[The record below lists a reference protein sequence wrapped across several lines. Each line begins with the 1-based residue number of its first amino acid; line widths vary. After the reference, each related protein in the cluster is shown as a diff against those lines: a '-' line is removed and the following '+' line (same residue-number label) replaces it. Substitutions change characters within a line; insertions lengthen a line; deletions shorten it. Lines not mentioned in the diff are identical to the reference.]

1 MDSKKRII
9 IIGGGAAGLLAAI
22 RASELGGSVI
32 LIEKMRE
39 LGRKIL
45 ISGKG
50 RCNVTNDCDR
60 EGFLRA
66 FGREG
71 RFLYSAWD
79 ELDNQKLRELLHAWG
94 CPTVVERGQRVFPAS
109 QSAREVRDL
118 LVTKAEAVGVKIWN
132 DSLVREIKRV
142 KSHFQVTLKS
152 GVKVEAEKLILT
164 TGGVSYPGTGSSGD
178 GLKWAEELGHQIV
191 PLRGALVPLVTEE
204 EWVPLL
210 QGLSLKNVQAS
221 LWQKGKEK
229 DSDFGEMLFTH
240 YGVSGPI
247 ILTMSKLAGELLQ
260 KEEPLW
266 FKIDLKPAL
275 SEEQLDARIQR
286 DFDKY
291 SRKKAENGLDDLLP
305 QKLIPVMLELAKID
319 PEKPIHQITRQE
331 RLALVENMKKLT
343 MKVVEQRPIAEAIV
357 TAGGVN
363 LKEVN
368 PQTMESKVVPNLYF
382 AGEILNLAGWTGGY
396 NLQAAFSTGWV
407 AGQAVVESQSD

>member
-266 FKIDLKPAL
+266 LKIDLKPAL

-407 AGQAVVESQSD
+407 AGQAVVESKSD

>member
-152 GVKVEAEKLILT
+152 GVKVEAEKLVLT

-305 QKLIPVMLELAKID
+305 QKLIPVMLELAKVD

>member
-152 GVKVEAEKLILT
+152 GVKVEAEKLVLT

-407 AGQAVVESQSD
+407 AGQAVVESKSD

>member
-1 MDSKKRII
+1 MDSRKQII
-9 IIGGGAAGLLAAI
+9 IVGGGAAGLLAAI
-22 RASELGGSVI
+22 RASELGGAVI

-60 EGFLRA
+60 EEFLRA

-79 ELDNQKLRELLHAWG
+79 ELDNKKLRELLHAWG
-94 CPTVVERGQRVFPAS
+94 CPTVVERGQRVFPVS

-118 LVTKAEAVGVKIWN
+118 LVTKAEAVGVKIWS

-152 GVKVEAEKLILT
+152 GVKVEAEKLILA

-178 GLKWAEELGHQIV
+178 GVKWAKNLGHQIV

-210 QGLSLKNVQAS
+210 QGLSLKNVRAS

-229 DSDFGEMLFTH
+229 ESDFGEMLFTH

-247 ILTMSKLAGELLQ
+247 VLTMSKLAGELLE

-266 FKIDLKPAL
+266 LKIDLKPAL
-275 SEEQLDARIQR
+275 SVEQLDARIQR
-286 DFDKY
+286 DFEKF
-291 SRKKAENGLDDLLP
+291 SRKKAENGFDELLP

-319 PEKPIHQITRQE
+319 PEKPIHQITRKE
-331 RLALVENMKKLT
+331 RLVLLENIKNLT

-368 PQTMESKVVPNLYF
+368 PQTMESKLIPNLYF
-382 AGEILNLAGWTGGY
+382 AGEILNLSGWTGGY

-407 AGQAVVESQSD
+407 AGQSAVE

>member
-152 GVKVEAEKLILT
+152 GVKVEAEKLVLT

-266 FKIDLKPAL
+266 LKIDLKPAL

-305 QKLIPVMLELAKID
+305 QKLIPVMLELAKVD

>member
-152 GVKVEAEKLILT
+152 GVKVEAEKLVLT

-305 QKLIPVMLELAKID
+305 QKLIPVMLELAKVD

-407 AGQAVVESQSD
+407 AGQAVVESKSD

>member
-1 MDSKKRII
+1 M
-9 IIGGGAAGLLAAI
+9 
-22 RASELGGSVI
+22 RA
-32 LIEKMRE
+32 

-152 GVKVEAEKLILT
+152 GVKVEAEKLVLT

-266 FKIDLKPAL
+266 LKIDLKPAL

-305 QKLIPVMLELAKID
+305 QKLIPVMLELAKVD

-407 AGQAVVESQSD
+407 AGQAVVESKSD

>member
-1 MDSKKRII
+1 MDSRKQII
-9 IIGGGAAGLLAAI
+9 IVGGGAAGLLAAI
-22 RASELGGSVI
+22 RASELGGAVI

-60 EGFLRA
+60 EEFLGA

-79 ELDNQKLRELLHAWG
+79 ELDNKKLRELLHAWG
-94 CPTVVERGQRVFPAS
+94 CPTVVERGQRVFPVS

-118 LVTKAEAVGVKIWN
+118 LVTKAEAVGVKIWS

-152 GVKVEAEKLILT
+152 GVKVEAEKLILA

-178 GLKWAEELGHQIV
+178 GVKWAKNLGHQIV

-210 QGLSLKNVQAS
+210 QGLSLKNVRAS

-229 DSDFGEMLFTH
+229 ESDFGEMLFTH

-247 ILTMSKLAGELLQ
+247 VLTMSKLAGELLE

-266 FKIDLKPAL
+266 LKIDLKPAL
-275 SEEQLDARIQR
+275 SVEQLDARIQR
-286 DFDKY
+286 DFEKF
-291 SRKKAENGLDDLLP
+291 SRKKAENGFDELLP

-319 PEKPIHQITRQE
+319 PEKPIHQITRKE
-331 RLALVENMKKLT
+331 RLALLENTKNLT

-368 PQTMESKVVPNLYF
+368 PQTMESKLIPNLYF
-382 AGEILNLAGWTGGY
+382 AGEILNLSGWTGGY

-407 AGQAVVESQSD
+407 AGQSAVE

>member
-1 MDSKKRII
+1 MDSRKQII
-9 IIGGGAAGLLAAI
+9 IVGGGAAGLLAAI
-22 RASELGGSVI
+22 RASELGGAVI

-60 EGFLRA
+60 EEFLRA

-94 CPTVVERGQRVFPAS
+94 CPTVVERGQRVFPVS

-118 LVTKAEAVGVKIWN
+118 LVTKAEAVGVKIWS

-152 GVKVEAEKLILT
+152 GVKVEAEKLILA

-178 GLKWAEELGHQIV
+178 GVKWAENLGHQIV

-210 QGLSLKNVQAS
+210 QGLSLKNVRAS

-229 DSDFGEMLFTH
+229 ESDFGEMLFTH

-247 ILTMSKLAGELLQ
+247 VLTMSKLAGELLE

-266 FKIDLKPAL
+266 LKIDLKPAL
-275 SEEQLDARIQR
+275 AVEQLDARIQR
-286 DFDKY
+286 DFDKF
-291 SRKKAENGLDDLLP
+291 SRKKAENGFDELLP

-319 PEKPIHQITRQE
+319 PEKPIHQITRKE
-331 RLALVENMKKLT
+331 RLALLENIKNLT

-368 PQTMESKVVPNLYF
+368 PQTMESKLIPNLYF
-382 AGEILNLAGWTGGY
+382 AGEILNLSGWTGGY

-407 AGQAVVESQSD
+407 AGQSAVE

>member
-152 GVKVEAEKLILT
+152 GVKVEAEKLVLT

-266 FKIDLKPAL
+266 LKIDLKPAL

-305 QKLIPVMLELAKID
+305 QKLIPVMLELAKVD

-407 AGQAVVESQSD
+407 AGQAVVESKSD

>member
-1 MDSKKRII
+1 MDSRKQII
-9 IIGGGAAGLLAAI
+9 IVGGGAAGLLAAI
-22 RASELGGSVI
+22 RASELGGAVI

-60 EGFLRA
+60 EEFLRA

-94 CPTVVERGQRVFPAS
+94 CPTVVERGQRVFPVS

-118 LVTKAEAVGVKIWN
+118 LVTKAEAVGVKIWS

-152 GVKVEAEKLILT
+152 GVKVEAEKLVLA

-178 GLKWAEELGHQIV
+178 GVKWAEILGHQII

-210 QGLSLKNVQAS
+210 QGLSLKNVRAS

-229 DSDFGEMLFTH
+229 ESDFGEMLFTH

-247 ILTMSKLAGELLQ
+247 VLTMSKLAGELLE

-266 FKIDLKPAL
+266 LKIDLKPAL
-275 SEEQLDARIQR
+275 SVEQLDARIQR
-286 DFDKY
+286 DFDKF
-291 SRKKAENGLDDLLP
+291 SRKKAENGFDELLP
-305 QKLIPVMLELAKID
+305 QKMIPVMLELAKID
-319 PEKPIHQITRQE
+319 PEKPIHQITRKE
-331 RLALVENMKKLT
+331 RLALLENIKNLT

-368 PQTMESKVVPNLYF
+368 PQTMESKLIPNLYF
-382 AGEILNLAGWTGGY
+382 AGEILNLSGWTGGY

-407 AGQAVVESQSD
+407 AGQSALE

>member
-152 GVKVEAEKLILT
+152 GVKVEAEKLVLT

-266 FKIDLKPAL
+266 LKIDLKPAL

>member
-1 MDSKKRII
+1 MDSRKQII
-9 IIGGGAAGLLAAI
+9 IVGGGAAGLLAAI
-22 RASELGGSVI
+22 RASELGGAVI

-60 EGFLRA
+60 EEFLRA

-79 ELDNQKLRELLHAWG
+79 ELDNKKLRELLHAWG
-94 CPTVVERGQRVFPAS
+94 CPTVVERGQRVFPVS

-118 LVTKAEAVGVKIWN
+118 LVTKAEAVGVKIWS

-152 GVKVEAEKLILT
+152 GVKVEAEKLILA

-178 GLKWAEELGHQIV
+178 GVKWAENLGHQIV

-210 QGLSLKNVQAS
+210 QGLSLKNVRAS

-229 DSDFGEMLFTH
+229 ESDFGEMLFTH

-247 ILTMSKLAGELLQ
+247 VLTMSKLAGELLE

-266 FKIDLKPAL
+266 LKIDLKPAL
-275 SEEQLDARIQR
+275 SVEQLDARIQR
-286 DFDKY
+286 DFEKF
-291 SRKKAENGLDDLLP
+291 SRKKAENGFDELLP

-319 PEKPIHQITRQE
+319 PEKPIHQITRKE
-331 RLALVENMKKLT
+331 RLALLENIKNLT

-368 PQTMESKVVPNLYF
+368 PQTMESKLIPNLYF
-382 AGEILNLAGWTGGY
+382 AGEILNLSGWTGGY

-407 AGQAVVESQSD
+407 AGQSAVE

>member
-1 MDSKKRII
+1 MDSRKQII
-9 IIGGGAAGLLAAI
+9 IVGGGAAGLLAAI
-22 RASELGGSVI
+22 RASELGGAVI

-60 EGFLRA
+60 EEFLRA

-79 ELDNQKLRELLHAWG
+79 ELDNKKLRELLHAWG
-94 CPTVVERGQRVFPAS
+94 CPTVVERGQRVFPVS

-118 LVTKAEAVGVKIWN
+118 LVTKAEAVGVKIWS

-152 GVKVEAEKLILT
+152 GVKVEAEKLILA

-178 GLKWAEELGHQIV
+178 GVKWAENLGHQIV

-210 QGLSLKNVQAS
+210 QGLSLKNVRAS

-229 DSDFGEMLFTH
+229 ESDFGEMLFTH

-247 ILTMSKLAGELLQ
+247 VLTMSKLAGELLE

-266 FKIDLKPAL
+266 LKIDLKPAL
-275 SEEQLDARIQR
+275 AVEQLDARIQR
-286 DFDKY
+286 DFEKF
-291 SRKKAENGLDDLLP
+291 SRKKAENGFDELLP

-319 PEKPIHQITRQE
+319 PEKPIHQITRKE
-331 RLALVENMKKLT
+331 RLALLENIKNLT

-368 PQTMESKVVPNLYF
+368 PQTMESKLIPNLYF
-382 AGEILNLAGWTGGY
+382 AGEILNLSGWTGGY

-407 AGQAVVESQSD
+407 AGQSAVE

>member
-1 MDSKKRII
+1 MDSRKQII
-9 IIGGGAAGLLAAI
+9 IVGGGAAGLLAAI
-22 RASELGGSVI
+22 RASELGGTVI

-60 EGFLRA
+60 EEFLRA

-79 ELDNQKLRELLHAWG
+79 ELDNKKLRELLHAWG
-94 CPTVVERGQRVFPAS
+94 CPTVVERGQRVFPVS

-118 LVTKAEAVGVKIWN
+118 LVTKAEAVGVKIWS

-152 GVKVEAEKLILT
+152 GVKVEAEKLILA

-178 GLKWAEELGHQIV
+178 GVMWAKNLGHQIV

-210 QGLSLKNVQAS
+210 QGLSLKNVRAS

-229 DSDFGEMLFTH
+229 ESDFGEMLFTH

-247 ILTMSKLAGELLQ
+247 VLTMSKLAGELLE

-266 FKIDLKPAL
+266 LKIDLKPAL
-275 SEEQLDARIQR
+275 SVEQLDARIQR
-286 DFDKY
+286 DFEKF
-291 SRKKAENGLDDLLP
+291 SRKKAENGFDELLP

-319 PEKPIHQITRQE
+319 PEKPIHQITRKE
-331 RLALVENMKKLT
+331 RLVLLENIKNLT

-368 PQTMESKVVPNLYF
+368 PQTMESKLIPNLYF
-382 AGEILNLAGWTGGY
+382 AGEILNLSGWTGGY

-407 AGQAVVESQSD
+407 AGQSAVE

>member
-1 MDSKKRII
+1 M
-9 IIGGGAAGLLAAI
+9 
-22 RASELGGSVI
+22 
-32 LIEKMRE
+32 
-39 LGRKIL
+39 
-45 ISGKG
+45 
-50 RCNVTNDCDR
+50 
-60 EGFLRA
+60 
-66 FGREG
+66 
-71 RFLYSAWD
+71 
-79 ELDNQKLRELLHAWG
+79 HAWG
-94 CPTVVERGQRVFPAS
+94 CRTVVERGQRVFRAS

-152 GVKVEAEKLILT
+152 GVKVEAEKLVLT

-266 FKIDLKPAL
+266 LKIDLKPAL

-305 QKLIPVMLELAKID
+305 QKLIPVMLELAKVD

-407 AGQAVVESQSD
+407 AGQAVVESKSD

>member
-1 MDSKKRII
+1 MDSRKQII
-9 IIGGGAAGLLAAI
+9 IVGGGAAGLLAAI
-22 RASELGGSVI
+22 RASELGGAVI

-60 EGFLRA
+60 EEFLRA

-79 ELDNQKLRELLHAWG
+79 ELDNKKLRELLHAWG
-94 CPTVVERGQRVFPAS
+94 CPTVVERGQRVFPVS

-118 LVTKAEAVGVKIWN
+118 LVTKAEAVGVKIWS

-152 GVKVEAEKLILT
+152 GVKVEAEKLILA

-178 GLKWAEELGHQIV
+178 GVKWAENLGHQIV

-210 QGLSLKNVQAS
+210 QGLSLKNVRAS

-229 DSDFGEMLFTH
+229 ESDFGEMLFTH

-247 ILTMSKLAGELLQ
+247 VLTMSKLAGELLE

-266 FKIDLKPAL
+266 LKIDLKPAL
-275 SEEQLDARIQR
+275 SVEQLDARIQR
-286 DFDKY
+286 DFEKF
-291 SRKKAENGLDDLLP
+291 SRKKAENGFDELLP

-319 PEKPIHQITRQE
+319 PEKPIHQITRKE
-331 RLALVENMKKLT
+331 RLALLENIKNLT

-368 PQTMESKVVPNLYF
+368 HQTMESKLIPNLYF
-382 AGEILNLAGWTGGY
+382 AGEILNLSGWTGGY

-407 AGQAVVESQSD
+407 AGQSAVE

>member
-1 MDSKKRII
+1 MDSRKQII
-9 IIGGGAAGLLAAI
+9 IVGGGAAGLLAAI
-22 RASELGGSVI
+22 RASELGGAVI

-60 EGFLRA
+60 EEFLRA

-79 ELDNQKLRELLHAWG
+79 ELDNKKLRELLHAWG
-94 CPTVVERGQRVFPAS
+94 CPTVVERGQRVFPVS

-118 LVTKAEAVGVKIWN
+118 LVTKAEAVGVKIWS

-152 GVKVEAEKLILT
+152 GVKVEAEKLILA

-178 GLKWAEELGHQIV
+178 GVKWAENLGHQIV

-210 QGLSLKNVQAS
+210 QGLSLKNVRAS

-229 DSDFGEMLFTH
+229 ESDFGEMLFTH

-247 ILTMSKLAGELLQ
+247 VLTMSKLAGELLE

-266 FKIDLKPAL
+266 LKIDLKPAL
-275 SEEQLDARIQR
+275 SVEQLDARIQR
-286 DFDKY
+286 DFEKF
-291 SRKKAENGLDDLLP
+291 SRKKAENGFDELLP

-319 PEKPIHQITRQE
+319 PEKPIHQITRKE
-331 RLALVENMKKLT
+331 RLVLLENIKNLT

-368 PQTMESKVVPNLYF
+368 PQTMESKLIPNLYF
-382 AGEILNLAGWTGGY
+382 AGEILNLSGWTGGY

-407 AGQAVVESQSD
+407 AGQSAVE

>member
-1 MDSKKRII
+1 MDSRKQII
-9 IIGGGAAGLLAAI
+9 IVGGGAAGLLAAI
-22 RASELGGSVI
+22 RASELGGTVI

-60 EGFLRA
+60 EEFLRA

-71 RFLYSAWD
+71 RFLYSAWG
-79 ELDNQKLRELLHAWG
+79 ELDNKKLRELLHAWG
-94 CPTVVERGQRVFPAS
+94 CPTVVERGQRVFPVS

-118 LVTKAEAVGVKIWN
+118 LVTKAEAVGVKIWS

-152 GVKVEAEKLILT
+152 GIKVEAEKLILA

-178 GLKWAEELGHQIV
+178 GVKWAENLGHQIV

-210 QGLSLKNVQAS
+210 QGLSLKNVRAS

-229 DSDFGEMLFTH
+229 ESDFGEMLFTH

-247 ILTMSKLAGELLQ
+247 VLTMSKLAGELLE

-266 FKIDLKPAL
+266 LKIDLKPAL
-275 SEEQLDARIQR
+275 SVEQLDARIQR
-286 DFDKY
+286 DFEKF
-291 SRKKAENGLDDLLP
+291 SRKKAENGFDELLP

-319 PEKPIHQITRQE
+319 PEKPIHQITRKE
-331 RLALVENMKKLT
+331 RLALLENIKNLT
-343 MKVVEQRPIAEAIV
+343 MKVVEQRPISEAIV

-368 PQTMESKVVPNLYF
+368 PQTMESKLIPNLYF
-382 AGEILNLAGWTGGY
+382 AGEILNLSGWTGGY

-407 AGQAVVESQSD
+407 AGQSAVE

>member
-79 ELDNQKLRELLHAWG
+79 ELDNQKLREVLHAWG

-152 GVKVEAEKLILT
+152 GVKVEAEKLVLT

-266 FKIDLKPAL
+266 LKIDLKPAL

-305 QKLIPVMLELAKID
+305 QKLIPVMLELAKVD

-407 AGQAVVESQSD
+407 AGQAVVESKSD

>member
-118 LVTKAEAVGVKIWN
+118 LVTKAEAVG
-132 DSLVREIKRV
+132 
-142 KSHFQVTLKS
+142 
-152 GVKVEAEKLILT
+152 G
-164 TGGVSYPGTGSSGD
+164 
-178 GLKWAEELGHQIV
+178 
-191 PLRGALVPLVTEE
+191 
-204 EWVPLL
+204 
-210 QGLSLKNVQAS
+210 
-221 LWQKGKEK
+221 
-229 DSDFGEMLFTH
+229 
-240 YGVSGPI
+240 
-247 ILTMSKLAGELLQ
+247 
-260 KEEPLW
+260 
-266 FKIDLKPAL
+266 
-275 SEEQLDARIQR
+275 
-286 DFDKY
+286 
-291 SRKKAENGLDDLLP
+291 
-305 QKLIPVMLELAKID
+305 
-319 PEKPIHQITRQE
+319 
-331 RLALVENMKKLT
+331 ENM
-343 MKVVEQRPIAEAIV
+343 E
-357 TAGGVN
+357 
-363 LKEVN
+363 
-368 PQTMESKVVPNLYF
+368 
-382 AGEILNLAGWTGGY
+382 
-396 NLQAAFSTGWV
+396 
-407 AGQAVVESQSD
+407 

>member
-1 MDSKKRII
+1 MDSRKQII
-9 IIGGGAAGLLAAI
+9 IVGGGAAGLLAAI
-22 RASELGGSVI
+22 RASELGGAVI

-60 EGFLRA
+60 EEFLRA

-79 ELDNQKLRELLHAWG
+79 ELDNKKLRELLHAWG
-94 CPTVVERGQRVFPAS
+94 CPTVVERGQRVFPVS

-118 LVTKAEAVGVKIWN
+118 LVTKAEAVGVKIWS

-152 GVKVEAEKLILT
+152 GVKVEAEKLILA

-178 GLKWAEELGHQIV
+178 GVKWAENLGHQIV

-210 QGLSLKNVQAS
+210 QGLSLKNVRAS

-229 DSDFGEMLFTH
+229 EADFGEMLFTH

-247 ILTMSKLAGELLQ
+247 VLTMSKLASELLE

-266 FKIDLKPAL
+266 LKIDLKPAL
-275 SEEQLDARIQR
+275 SVEQLDARIQR
-286 DFDKY
+286 DFEKF
-291 SRKKAENGLDDLLP
+291 SRKKAENGFDELLP

-319 PEKPIHQITRQE
+319 PEKPIHQITRKE
-331 RLALVENMKKLT
+331 RLALLENIKNLT

-368 PQTMESKVVPNLYF
+368 PQTMESKLIPNLYF
-382 AGEILNLAGWTGGY
+382 AGEILNLSGWTGGY

-407 AGQAVVESQSD
+407 AGQSAVE

>member
-305 QKLIPVMLELAKID
+305 QKLIPVMLELAKVD

>member
-1 MDSKKRII
+1 MDSRKQII
-9 IIGGGAAGLLAAI
+9 IVGGGAAGLLAAI
-22 RASELGGSVI
+22 RASELGGAVI

-45 ISGKG
+45 ISGKV
-50 RCNVTNDCDR
+50 RFNLTKDSDR
-60 EGFLRA
+60 EEFLGA

-71 RFLYSAWD
+71 RFLYSSWD
-79 ELDNQKLRELLHAWG
+79 ELDNKKLRELLHDWG
-94 CPTVVERGQRVFPAS
+94 CPTVVERGQRVFPVS

-118 LVTKAEAVGVKIWN
+118 LVTKAEAVGVKIWS

-152 GVKVEAEKLILT
+152 GVKVEAEKLILA

-178 GLKWAEELGHQIV
+178 GVKWAENLGHKIV

-210 QGLSLKNVQAS
+210 QGLSLKNVRAS

-229 DSDFGEMLFTH
+229 ESDFGEMLFTH

-247 ILTMSKLAGELLQ
+247 VLTMSKLAGELLE

-266 FKIDLKPAL
+266 LKIDLKPAL
-275 SEEQLDARIQR
+275 SVEQLDARIQR
-286 DFDKY
+286 DFEKF
-291 SRKKAENGLDDLLP
+291 SRKKAENGFDELLP

-319 PEKPIHQITRQE
+319 PEKPIHQITRKE
-331 RLALVENMKKLT
+331 RLALLENIKNLT

-368 PQTMESKVVPNLYF
+368 PQTMESKLIPNLYF
-382 AGEILNLAGWTGGY
+382 AGEILNLSGWTGGY

-407 AGQAVVESQSD
+407 AGQSAVE

>member
-266 FKIDLKPAL
+266 LKIDLKPAL

-305 QKLIPVMLELAKID
+305 QKLIPVMLELAKVD

-407 AGQAVVESQSD
+407 AGQAVVESKSD

>member
-152 GVKVEAEKLILT
+152 GVKVEAEKLVLT

-266 FKIDLKPAL
+266 LKIDLKPAL

-305 QKLIPVMLELAKID
+305 QKLIPVMLELAKVD

-357 TAGGVN
+357 TAGGAN

-407 AGQAVVESQSD
+407 AGQAVVESKSD

>member
-1 MDSKKRII
+1 MDSRKQII
-9 IIGGGAAGLLAAI
+9 IVGGGAAGLLAAI
-22 RASELGGSVI
+22 RASELGGTVI

-60 EGFLRA
+60 EEFLRA

-79 ELDNQKLRELLHAWG
+79 ELDNKKLRELLHAWG
-94 CPTVVERGQRVFPAS
+94 CPTVVERGQRVFPVS

-118 LVTKAEAVGVKIWN
+118 LVTKAEAVGVKIWS

-152 GVKVEAEKLILT
+152 GVKVEAEKLILA

-178 GLKWAEELGHQIV
+178 GVKWAKNLGHQIV

-210 QGLSLKNVQAS
+210 QGLSLKNVRAS

-229 DSDFGEMLFTH
+229 ESDFGEMLFTH

-247 ILTMSKLAGELLQ
+247 VLTMSKLAGELLE

-266 FKIDLKPAL
+266 LKIDLKPAL
-275 SEEQLDARIQR
+275 SVEQLDARIQR
-286 DFDKY
+286 DFEKF
-291 SRKKAENGLDDLLP
+291 SRKKAENGFDELLP

-319 PEKPIHQITRQE
+319 PEKPIHQITRKE
-331 RLALVENMKKLT
+331 RLVLLENIKNLT

-368 PQTMESKVVPNLYF
+368 PQTMESKLIPNLYF
-382 AGEILNLAGWTGGY
+382 AGEILNLSGWTGGY

-407 AGQAVVESQSD
+407 AGQSAVE